1 MRAVRVRE
9 PSDKAS
15 GSGRGGVNR
24 ANAKASETSVRWNGT
39 MAGHGDAHYRR
50 REVVE
55 FSCRSSWRADG
66 FACARPSKTKG
77 DDEGK
82 RREHDGAKREETAQT
97 RTISLTPLPSH
108 RGTHTRQGVLLYIL
122 AAFAVVPALSL
133 SRADERLESMAAK
146 ESAVASDKLT
156 PTMAKLGFPW
166 DRIDPTINGTCG
178 THKCF
183 FRHVNSI
190 DGFVV
195 SYETD
200 SGEDQVLGWERGL
213 ALERDYGLK
222 QLFYQEHPPRKID
235 LPGPV
240 GNIRDKMKPH
250 RKNGH
255 YKNFAVAP
263 HFRKMCCQEQIKEF
277 DSVIQDRRGFANTLT
292 GDVAKLEIALEERL
306 WLKND
311 FQVIIDLDGNVHLI
325 DLTRPCV
332 GTICSSDEGSK
343 KARMQH
349 QIKVRRIL
357 NGLRSL
363 SSAVSETENADER
376 VLVKL
381 CSPGGTTK

>member
-1 MRAVRVRE
+1 MRE

-82 RREHDGAKREETAQT
+82 RREHDGAQREETTQT

-250 RKNGH
+250 RKHGH

-263 HFRKMCCQEQIKEF
+263 HVFIGIVYGEEEGT
-277 DSVIQDRRGFANTLT
+277 SIQRSNSIP
-292 GDVAKLEIALEERL
+292 LEDTPGSSSLEVTQVRYIHKPHLEYVRL
-306 WLKND
+306 SCLHIHR
-311 FQVIIDLDGNVHLI
+311 V
-325 DLTRPCV
+325 CV
-332 GTICSSDEGSK
+332 
-343 KARMQH
+343 
-349 QIKVRRIL
+349 
-357 NGLRSL
+357 
-363 SSAVSETENADER
+363 
-376 VLVKL
+376 
-381 CSPGGTTK
+381 